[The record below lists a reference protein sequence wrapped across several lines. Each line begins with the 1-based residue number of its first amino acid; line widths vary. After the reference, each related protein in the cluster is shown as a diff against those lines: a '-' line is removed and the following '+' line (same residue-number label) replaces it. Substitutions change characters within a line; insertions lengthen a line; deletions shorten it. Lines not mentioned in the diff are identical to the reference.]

1 MTSDPGTGSLLDKLK
16 SRFTSNDEQGKE
28 ELQDEADKLHAAHF
42 LTDMEYTMIEG
53 SMNFHDKVAREV
65 MVPRTDAFMIDIEDD
80 LAGNIDDILSQP
92 YSRIPVY
99 QQDKDNIV
107 GVIHIRT
114 ILREARRV
122 GFDQLTYE
130 RLLSVPLFAPETIE
144 LDQLLA
150 QMQQSQQQIAILTD
164 EYGGIT
170 GLVTL
175 EDLIEEIV
183 GDIADEVDKTE
194 VLATK
199 LNDYEYV
206 VYGKMPLDDFN
217 DQFGTDLEME
227 DVVTI
232 AGYVI
237 TKLGVIPGKTEHLMV
252 HLDNGMVLTTRRM
265 QGSRLLTVLLTLPK
279 GEEVFPPL
287 QAEQEY
293 QHENT
298 EDRENEK
305 EKKN

>member
-150 QMQQSQQQIAILTD
+150 QMQQSQQQNRCR
-164 EYGGIT
+164 
-170 GLVTL
+170 
-175 EDLIEEIV
+175 
-183 GDIADEVDKTE
+183 
-194 VLATK
+194 K
-199 LNDYEYV
+199 LQL
-206 VYGKMPLDDFN
+206 K
-217 DQFGTDLEME
+217 
-227 DVVTI
+227 
-232 AGYVI
+232 
-237 TKLGVIPGKTEHLMV
+237 
-252 HLDNGMVLTTRRM
+252 
-265 QGSRLLTVLLTLPK
+265 
-279 GEEVFPPL
+279 
-287 QAEQEY
+287 
-293 QHENT
+293 
-298 EDRENEK
+298 
-305 EKKN
+305 

>member
-1 MTSDPGTGSLLDKLK
+1 
-16 SRFTSNDEQGKE
+16 
-28 ELQDEADKLHAAHF
+28 
-42 LTDMEYTMIEG
+42 MEYTMIEG

-144 LDQLLA
+144 LTNFWPRCSRA
-150 QMQQSQQQIAILTD
+150 QQIAILTD

-217 DQFGTDLEME
+217 DQFDR
-227 DVVTI
+227 
-232 AGYVI
+232 
-237 TKLGVIPGKTEHLMV
+237 PG
-252 HLDNGMVLTTRRM
+252 NGRR
-265 QGSRLLTVLLTLPK
+265 
-279 GEEVFPPL
+279 
-287 QAEQEY
+287 
-293 QHENT
+293 
-298 EDRENEK
+298 
-305 EKKN
+305 